1 MIIAD
6 IVKVAIAEFEAKMLA
21 LGQHLDTRQLTA
33 DLAEQVSHALEDALS
48 AAGCAA
54 FKAFLESYDL
64 QEPQLDINGQ
74 TLRLKTFSPKT
85 FLTRFGLIEVVRAL
99 YQADRGGPAYVPL
112 DHFWDMNSHFATL
125 DVREAVCFAVAHM
138 TAQES
143 AQLFGKCSFFK
154 PSATAIKHVVEKV
167 HAEIVPRQTV
177 LEANIQEQITVPKA
191 SRVLVASMDGVNVP
205 LREPG
210 VPRGRPAE
218 RPGQDANAEKQSCYK
233 NAMVGTLSFY
243 GDVPDEQET
252 PERLLGVA
260 LARMPEA
267 CAVTFKDKFE
277 QHLSVLERKA
287 GPTMTKVFLCDGH
300 RTLWNY
306 ADHQKRYDDYE
317 KLIDFFHAEEH
328 LSKAAEALFGKR
340 SAHARAWYDKY
351 RVKLLEQ
358 ANGAAAVQRSMVY
371 YRQRRRLSKTRQKA
385 LAAEQ
390 TFFRRNQ
397 HRMDYAGFRAR
408 GLPIGSGPV
417 EAACK
422 SIVKTR
428 LCRSGMR
435 WLRKGGQRILDLRCY
450 AKCGLWKEFWDAYK
464 AIRKS
469 A

>member
-1 MIIAD
+1 
-6 IVKVAIAEFEAKMLA
+6 
-21 LGQHLDTRQLTA
+21 
-33 DLAEQVSHALEDALS
+33 
-48 AAGCAA
+48 
-54 FKAFLESYDL
+54 
-64 QEPQLDINGQ
+64 
-74 TLRLKTFSPKT
+74 
-85 FLTRFGLIEVVRAL
+85 
-99 YQADRGGPAYVPL
+99 
-112 DHFWDMNSHFATL
+112 
-125 DVREAVCFAVAHM
+125 
-138 TAQES
+138 
-143 AQLFGKCSFFK
+143 
-154 PSATAIKHVVEKV
+154 VEKV

-177 LEANIQEQITVPKA
+177 LEAEIQEQITVPKA

-218 RPGQDANAEKQSCYK
+218 RPGQDADAEKQSCYK

-267 CAVTFKDKFE
+267 CAVTFKNKFE
-277 QHLSVLERKA
+277 QHLAVLERKA

-340 SAHARAWYDKY
+340 SAQARAWYDKY

-371 YRQRRRLSKTRQKA
+371 YRQTRRLSKTRQKA
-385 LAAEQ
+385 LATEQ

-435 WLRKGGQRILDLRCY
+435 WLSLICDVTPSVAYGKSSGTPIKLYGNQHEILRKTKPTPVINLRRGRVCRESCWTVEIRVRAWY
-450 AKCGLWKEFWDAYK
+450 PDGKWKIKRQA
-464 AIRKS
+464 
-469 A
+469 